1 MFDDETKAGVNSGED
16 RARDE
21 ARHRLGDPTSEWD
34 EPFEDG
40 PAHAADAPEDSEIEQ
55 VRDILFGDTRRE
67 TYARLRELEESV
79 AALRADM
86 MRLFA
91 DLEARVADG
100 DAAVERRYL
109 EATQG
114 IGSALSH
121 IGTQILSIARR
132 DGA

>member
-1 MFDDETKAGVNSGED
+1 M
-16 RARDE
+16 
-21 ARHRLGDPTSEWD
+21 
-34 EPFEDG
+34 
-40 PAHAADAPEDSEIEQ
+40 
-55 VRDILFGDTRRE
+55 RDILFGDTRRE

-100 DAAVERRYL
+100 DTAVERRYL